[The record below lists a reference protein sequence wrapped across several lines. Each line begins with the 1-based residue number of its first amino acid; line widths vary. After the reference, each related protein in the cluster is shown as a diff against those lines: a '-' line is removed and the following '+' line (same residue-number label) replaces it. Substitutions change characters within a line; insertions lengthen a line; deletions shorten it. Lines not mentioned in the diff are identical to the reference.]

1 MREMNSEHNG
11 KSAGGI
17 TLPLLVHAVLFML
30 GLWGCL
36 AIYNATVYSNAP
48 FYLAGRQFI
57 WLIAGLFAMHYASKV
72 EFSLYR
78 KYAPFLA
85 VLIYIPLLL
94 VLVFGI
100 KINGMKGWFAF
111 GSVFIQPSELAKPF
125 FILALCWV
133 CDRYSSASKKF
144 LILFIVTA
152 LWILPVSFQPDF
164 GTVLVYVFGMA
175 AVYLI
180 AGGSYMFM
188 LVSVFAVIPA
198 GLLIVIEKPY
208 VLARITGFLNPLA
221 DPTGAGWHI
230 LQFQYTL
237 ARGGLFGASW
247 GNCLWAN
254 SYLPLSYSDSAFAA
268 LTEAIGFIGVLPVIF
283 GFTIFAYVGYR
294 MASRTEENMRRI
306 FICSM
311 TSMVTFQ
318 AFVHISVN
326 VGLMPPTG
334 ITLPMF
340 SYGGS
345 SLLSTMIG
353 AGIILS
359 AARVGKTETAG
370 MPATGEGIISH
381 NIADKPGA
389 R

>member
-1 MREMNSEHNG
+1 MKEPNSECGG
-11 KSAGGI
+11 KSAGAI
-17 TLPLLVHAVLFML
+17 TLPLVVHAVLFML

-57 WLIAGLFAMHYASKV
+57 WLIAGLFAMYYTSKV
-72 EFSLYR
+72 DFAFYG
-78 KYAPFLA
+78 KFAPALA
-85 VLIYIPLLL
+85 VLIFLPLLL

-100 KINGMKGWFAF
+100 RINGMKGWFAF
-111 GSVFIQPSELAKPF
+111 GSVFIQPSEIAKPF
-125 FILALCWV
+125 FILALCWI
-133 CDRYSSASKKF
+133 CDRYQSASKKF
-144 LILFIVTA
+144 LLLFTVTA
-152 LWILPVSFQPDF
+152 LWILPVSLQPDF
-164 GTVLVYVFGMA
+164 GTVLVYIFGMA
-175 AVYLI
+175 AVYLL
-180 AGGSYMFM
+180 AGGSYWFM

-198 GLLIVIEKPY
+198 GLLIIIEKPY
-208 VLARITGFLNPLA
+208 VLTRITGFLNPLD

-268 LTEAIGFIGVLPVIF
+268 LTEAIGFVGVLPVVF
-283 GFTIFAYVGYR
+283 GFTLFAYLGYR
-294 MASRTEENMRRI
+294 MASKTEENIRRT

-345 SLLSTMIG
+345 SLLATMIG

-359 AARVGKTETAG
+359 AARGGAG
-370 MPATGEGIISH
+370 QDRGSANAEKLVSS
-381 NIADKPGA
+381 
-389 R
+389 

>member
-1 MREMNSEHNG
+1 MKETNSDLGG
-11 KSAGGI
+11 KSAGAI
-17 TLPLLVHAVLFML
+17 TLPLVVHAVLFML

-57 WLIAGLFAMHYASKV
+57 WLIAGLFAMYYTSKV
-72 EFSLYR
+72 EFSFYR
-78 KYAPFLA
+78 KYAPVLA
-85 VLIYIPLLL
+85 VLIFIPLLL

-100 KINGMKGWFAF
+100 RINGMKGWFAF
-111 GSVFIQPSELAKPF
+111 GSVFIQPSEIAKPF
-125 FILALCWV
+125 FILALCWI

-144 LILFIVTA
+144 LILFVVTA
-152 LWILPVSFQPDF
+152 LWILPISFQPDF
-164 GTVLVYVFGMA
+164 GTVLVYIFGMA
-175 AVYLI
+175 AVYLV
-180 AGGSYMFM
+180 AGGSYWFM
-188 LVSVFAVIPA
+188 LASVFAAIPA
-198 GLLIVIEKPY
+198 GLLIIIEKPY
-208 VLARITGFLNPLA
+208 VLARITGFLNPLD

-283 GFTIFAYVGYR
+283 GFTLFAYLGYR
-294 MASRTEENMRRI
+294 MASRTEGNMRRI

-345 SLLSTMIG
+345 SLLATMIG

-359 AARVGKTETAG
+359 AARE
-370 MPATGEGIISH
+370 
-381 NIADKPGA
+381 DGA
-389 R
+389 RVRDTAEKSEP